1 MKEKIIYVICG
12 GITTSINYATYIL
25 ATVIIGLDYLLGTVA
40 AWFTAVT
47 FAYFSNKRYVF
58 YSTDYAIKTI
68 IHEGGMFL
76 SARLFTG
83 LLELGLMFFTV
94 SILGMNDKIMKLAV
108 LISII
113 VINYICSKNYV
124 FKKRG

>member
-25 ATVIIGLDYLLGTVA
+25 ATAVAGLDYLLGTVV
-40 AWFTAVT
+40 AWFAAVT

-58 YSTDYAIKTI
+58 YSTDYTIKTI
-68 IHEGGMFL
+68 LHEGGMFL
-76 SARLFTG
+76 SARMFTG

-94 SILGMNDKIMKLAV
+94 SMLGLNDKIMKLVV

-113 VINYICSKNYV
+113 VINYICSKSYV